1 MQSVM
6 QGHCFLWDA
15 EGSKQVDSTSLI
27 GSILAKKVFFF
38 SQEMDS
44 FDCYRLEL
52 LGMCQSSSSNLD
64 TKVAKIFK
72 QCS

>member
-38 SQEMDS
+38 LKKWIALIVIAWSCS
-44 FDCYRLEL
+44 VCA
-52 LGMCQSSSSNLD
+52 
-64 TKVAKIFK
+64 KVVAPI
-72 QCS
+72 

>member
-38 SQEMDS
+38 FKKSIALIVIAWS
-44 FDCYRLEL
+44 CSV
-52 LGMCQSSSSNLD
+52 CA
-64 TKVAKIFK
+64 KVVAPI
-72 QCS
+72 